1 MPYVLCYLMFGWILT
16 IGFIC
21 FAVCTY
27 RENTRFL
34 FGQQN
39 ISPKNLISG
48 KEQRLSD
55 FLLFLSFQL
64 IEPSDWAR
72 SCSCVYINKKASLF
86 ISIMIFDSLENIRL
100 RRERSLWDKRPF
112 WSLVAWSSCCI
123 QIFKIAFS
131 TLLIR
136 NNDPFFASSSLPG
149 SASPEAAARLLL
161 YGDGRRGCDGR
172 RRVLRRTAEWEGLE
186 GLLSTWWTSLTS
198 RSAGPAC
205 QQWRKLRKPS
215 IWEGSTSRTLSRRR
229 NSTKF
234 RSSEGF
240 EDQAG

>member
-72 SCSCVYINKKASLF
+72 SCSCVYMNKKTSLF
-86 ISIMIFDSLENIRL
+86 IYTMIFDSLENIRL
-100 RRERSLWDKRPF
+100 RREKSLWDKRPF

-136 NNDPFFASSSLPG
+136 NNEPFFASSSLP
-149 SASPEAAARLLL
+149 ALRLL
-161 YGDGRRGCDGR
+161 RGCCCMATGGAA
-172 RRVLRRTAEWEGLE
+172 VTAGV
-186 GLLSTWWTSLTS
+186 GCC
-198 RSAGPAC
+198 AA
-205 QQWRKLRKPS
+205 QQSGKDLK
-215 IWEGSTSRTLSRRR
+215 GY
-229 NSTKF
+229 
-234 RSSEGF
+234 
-240 EDQAG
+240 